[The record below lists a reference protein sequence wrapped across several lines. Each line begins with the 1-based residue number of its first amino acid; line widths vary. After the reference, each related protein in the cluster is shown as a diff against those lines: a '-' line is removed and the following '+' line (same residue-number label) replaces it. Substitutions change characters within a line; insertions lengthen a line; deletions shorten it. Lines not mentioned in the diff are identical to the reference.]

1 MTSQK
6 PKQLDEEKADFEPE
20 HQHNPVNGSVPVPKR
35 IVAIGASAGGLDALD
50 AFFESMALDSGDAF
64 VVIQHLSKDF
74 ESHMAS
80 LLGRKTSLPVATAEH
95 GMQVQAN
102 HIYLI
107 PRGKLL
113 EIEGYHLKLSE
124 LDPKMM
130 PPLPITAFFRSLAR
144 FHGENAVAI
153 VMSGGGSDG
162 TDGAMAIHNAGGR
175 VLVQDPKSA
184 QFDSMPKSVIST
196 GIFDLILRPEQ
207 MAEAIAEFD
216 RSSSTSTVDAQRE
229 MDQPVFDRIMTL
241 LNEAF
246 AVDFSVYKPS
256 TIVRRIERR
265 LQIDNIPSIGTYAEM
280 LESSVEELDK
290 LYEDLLI
297 GVTQFFRD
305 PLQFA
310 CLESKVVPD
319 LVEQG
324 IAHGEIRIWVAGCAS
339 GEEAYSIAML
349 LDEAT
354 HQSDQPIKIRIF
366 ATDIHGASLHRAMV
380 GHYSHEA
387 LVDMSSERI
396 TRYFVPDND
405 GFRVSPRL
413 KEMVLFTRH
422 NLAQDPPFTNMDLV
436 TCRNLLIYLDNEA
449 QEKVIARL
457 HFALRDQGHLF
468 LGTSERAG
476 RYKDEFDQVSPQ
488 IQLFRKRRN
497 VRLIEA
503 ANPIESRLPKA
514 LGERRRPTVDMPRG
528 MPASLGRAYDF
539 LLNKVVQRGFLVDVD
554 GNIHHT
560 FGDAGRY
567 TILTGSVQTNLLSL
581 IDDRLKPAVH
591 TTLLRAIR
599 SEEKEQSGFVQIEIA
614 GAEERFRIEAQAMPP
629 DHHGRRMFLILFSA
643 ENALPN
649 NVENLLAH
657 DIQSDP
663 VDEVAWL
670 RQELVIA
677 RQSLENLM
685 QEVGTRNE
693 ELQAAN
699 EELTAANEELQ
710 STNEELQSVNEEL
723 YTVNNEYQK
732 KIGELQATTDDL
744 NNLIRSTEIGV
755 IFTDGNL
762 KIRRFTPRATD
773 FLNLIETDIGR
784 PLKDISPRLQVSDLS
799 ATASQIA
806 AEGRVHEEEVRTE
819 NGHWYLMRMLPFRG
833 KGKAVEGVVLAFF
846 DIHQQKETELAA
858 RVAEERFG
866 LAVERSGL
874 GIWDWHVQTGE
885 LFWSE
890 RFLEILGL
898 DSTSFKSR
906 IEDFNDRVHPDD
918 ADRVAAAVEAHLEQG
933 DPYDIEFR
941 MLHQDSSEVSIHA
954 RGAAIRNDQGL
965 PIRFVGFVDD
975 VTQRKHQERALMDI
989 QTFADLAKTWV
1000 WITDQDHRLT
1010 HVSMSSGEERIWHPN
1025 DIVVPAQPSKLAVGK
1040 RKNDSRQS
1048 LLSAMND
1055 RRAFNE
1061 LGLPEKNR
1069 NGEDRY
1075 IVISGEPICD
1085 QDGTFMGYRG
1095 VGRDITQA
1103 RQQLERSSKTVDEFA
1118 YIASHDLGA
1127 PLRAISQHID
1137 VLLDE
1142 HSDSFNSRVTK
1153 KLDRLGELCGR
1164 TERLVADLLFYSRI
1178 GRYQRVTEIVDLN
1191 AVIHDVEHE
1200 LAGIISDRNAEI
1212 VKTEPLPKIQGSL
1225 IDLESLFSHLLKNAV
1240 MYNESANIR
1249 VEIGKKE
1256 RVEHNG
1262 LTQQAVLYVQDNGI
1276 GVAKEYHDD
1285 VFRIFR
1291 RLNSEKDYSEGT
1303 GAGLAFAKKI
1313 VETHGGTIWLDSA
1326 IGSGTTIYF
1335 TLGQSPVQ

>member
-1 MTSQK
+1 MTSQNS
-6 PKQLDEEKADFEPE
+6 KQLADAKAEFEPAGTSGE
-20 HQHNPVNGSVPVPKR
+20 LSEDTLKPRR

-50 AFFESMALDSGDAF
+50 AFFESMTLDSGDAF
-64 VVIQHLSKDF
+64 IVIQHLSKDF

-80 LLGRKTSLPVATAEH
+80 LLGRKTSLPVLTAEH
-95 GMQVQAN
+95 DMDVQPN

-113 EIEGYHLKLSE
+113 EIEGYRLKIFE

-130 PPLPITAFFRSLAR
+130 PPLPITVFFRSLAKA
-144 FHGENAVAI
+144 HGENAVAVI
-153 VMSGGGSDG
+153 LSGGGSDG
-162 TDGAMAIHNAGGR
+162 TDGAITIHNAGGR

-184 QFDSMPKSVIST
+184 QFDSMPQSAINT

-207 MAEAIAEFD
+207 MAEALAEFT
-216 RSSSTSTVDAQRE
+216 RSPGNAADAPSE
-229 MDQPVFDRIMTL
+229 KNQPVFDRIMTL

-265 LQIDNIPSIGTYAEM
+265 IQIDNISSIDAYADM

-310 CLESKVVPD
+310 CLEKQVIPD
-319 LVEQG
+319 LVEKG
-324 IAHGEIRIWVAGCAS
+324 IAHGEIRVWIAGCAS

-354 HQSDQPIKIRIF
+354 HQSDQPIKVRIF
-366 ATDIHGASLHRAMV
+366 ATDIHGASLHRAMA
-380 GHYSHEA
+380 GYYSQDA
-387 LVDMSSERI
+387 LVDMSSERVARHFI
-396 TRYFVPDND
+396 PDTD
-405 GFRVSPRL
+405 GFRVSSRL

-422 NLAQDPPFTNMDLV
+422 NLVQDPPFTNMDLV

-449 QEKVIARL
+449 QEKIIARL
-457 HFALRDQGHLF
+457 HFALRDQGYLF
-468 LGTSERAG
+468 LGSSERAG

-488 IQLFRKRRN
+488 VQLLQKRRN

-503 ANPIESRLPKA
+503 ANPIESRLPRA

-539 LLNKVVQRGFLVDVD
+539 LLNKVVHRGFLVDVD

-599 SEEKEQSGFVQIEIA
+599 SEEKEQSGFVQIDIH
-614 GAEERFRIEAQAMPP
+614 GTEERFRIEAQAMPP

-649 NVENLLAH
+649 NVESLLNH
-657 DIQSDP
+657 DIQSNP

-670 RQELVIA
+670 RQELIIA

-755 IFTDGNL
+755 IFTDGDL

-799 ATASQIA
+799 ATASAIA

-885 LFWSE
+885 LFWSQ

-898 DSTSFKSR
+898 DPDKFKSR
-906 IEDFNDRVHPDD
+906 IEDFKDRVHAAD
-918 ADRVAAAVEAHLEQG
+918 AGRVTKAVEAHLEREE
-933 DPYDIEFR
+933 PYDIEFR
-941 MLHQDSSEVSIHA
+941 MLHENGSDIPIHA

-975 VTQRKHQERALMDI
+975 VSQRRHHERAMMDV
-989 QTFADLAKTWV
+989 QTFAELARTWV

-1010 HVSMSSGEERIWHPN
+1010 HISVSSGEERIWHP
-1025 DIVVPAQPSKLAVGK
+1025 DDLITAVVPDAQAIGEERSDPK
-1040 RKNDSRQS
+1040 Q
-1048 LLSAMND
+1048 LLSATMNGH
-1055 RRAFNE
+1055 RAFHEFE
-1061 LGLPEKNR
+1061 LVETSR
-1069 NGEDRY
+1069 AGEERY
-1075 IVISGEPICD
+1075 IVISGEPILNH
-1085 QDGTFMGYRG
+1085 DGEFLGYRG
-1095 VGRDITQA
+1095 VGRDVTQTH
-1103 RQQLERSSKTVDEFA
+1103 QQLERGAKTVDEFA

-1127 PLRAISQHID
+1127 PLRAISHHVD

-1142 HSDSFNSRVTK
+1142 HSDSLSSGVTK
-1153 KLDRLGELCGR
+1153 KLDRLGELCGQ
-1164 TERLVADLLFYSRI
+1164 TEKLVADLLFYSRI
-1178 GRYQRVTEIVDLN
+1178 GRYQRVTETVDLN
-1191 AVIHDVEHE
+1191 MVLTEVENE
-1200 LAGIISDRNAEI
+1200 LAGNILEGKAEI
-1212 VKTEPLPKIQGSL
+1212 VKPMALPTVQGSL
-1225 IDLESLFSHLLKNAV
+1225 NDLETLFTHLIKNALI
-1240 MYNESANIR
+1240 YNTSKKKR
-1249 VEIGKKE
+1249 VEIGSKKK
-1256 RVEHNG
+1256 VEHNG
-1262 LTQQAVLYVQDNGI
+1262 STEYDVIYIQDNGI
-1276 GVAKEYHDD
+1276 GIDEEFHDD

-1291 RLNSEKDYSEGT
+1291 RLNTEKAYGEGT

-1326 IGSGTTIYF
+1326 IGKGTTIFF
-1335 TLGQSPVQ
+1335 TLRGLPVQ